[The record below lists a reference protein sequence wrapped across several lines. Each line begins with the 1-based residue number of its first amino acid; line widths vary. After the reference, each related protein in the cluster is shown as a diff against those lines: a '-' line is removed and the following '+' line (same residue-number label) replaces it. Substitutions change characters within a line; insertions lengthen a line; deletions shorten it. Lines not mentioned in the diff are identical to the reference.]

1 LGATVIMSTHDGID
15 LARTDGT
22 DPTGGAH
29 WQLRLA
35 DGSLLP
41 EGIYLF
47 RIRLIN
53 DTEPVVLKFL
63 VIP

>member
-1 LGATVIMSTHDGID
+1 MSTHDGID

-35 DGSLLP
+35 DGSLLL
-41 EGIYLF
+41 ESVYLYL
-47 RIRLIN
+47 IRLM
-53 DTEPVVLKFL
+53 DGTESVVQKFL
-63 VIP
+63 VIPWVCL

>member
-1 LGATVIMSTHDGID
+1 MSTHDGIER
-15 LARTDGT
+15 ARINGT
-22 DPTGGAH
+22 DPTGGAR
-29 WQLRLA
+29 WQLLLA

-47 RIRLIN
+47 RIQLID